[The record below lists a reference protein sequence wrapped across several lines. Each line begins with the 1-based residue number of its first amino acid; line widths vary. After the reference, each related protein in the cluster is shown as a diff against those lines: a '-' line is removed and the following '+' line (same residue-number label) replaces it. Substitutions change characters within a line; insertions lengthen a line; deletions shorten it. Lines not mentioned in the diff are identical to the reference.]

1 LIKEV
6 PPEWGYSS
14 VEKEKRRLRDLLN
27 TIMWLRSGGVG
38 GAGVIGAYHMRG
50 WHR

>member
-1 LIKEV
+1 LIEEV

-27 TIMWLRSGGVG
+27 AVTRLRSGGFG
-38 GAGVIGAYHMRG
+38 GAGVNGAYHTRG
-50 WHR
+50 WRR